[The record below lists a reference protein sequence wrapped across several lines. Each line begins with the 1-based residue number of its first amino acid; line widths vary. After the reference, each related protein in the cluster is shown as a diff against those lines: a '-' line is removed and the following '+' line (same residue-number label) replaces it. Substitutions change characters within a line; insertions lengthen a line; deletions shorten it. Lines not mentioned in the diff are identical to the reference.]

1 VSAVPQGETRDE
13 ELLADLFDTLLQD
26 ILEGRTPDVATLLP
40 DRPDLRDRV
49 QEAWHLA
56 CSVAGR
62 RVPSRPVLGG
72 YEILRELGHGGMG
85 TVYLARHEQ
94 LARDVAIKV
103 LPQSLAMS
111 PRAKER
117 FLEEA
122 RALAQLRHEHV
133 VPIHRIIDHEEM
145 LAFEMEYVAG
155 GSLQSLILALQQH
168 DKPFALES
176 LQKALGCDVGPGVR
190 SSVEWFVRVGIKMA
204 RALGVVHRHGLIH
217 RDVKPSNIL
226 LRKDG
231 TPVLADFGLALQGE
245 LDSTRTKF
253 AGTPVYAAPERL
265 RGGDGRVDA
274 RTDVY
279 SLGVTLYE
287 AFTSSPPFRGS
298 STDEVLRRIESGNAP
313 PLRDRAPHVSA
324 DLSTIIAKAIEPD
337 PRRRYATADEFADDL
352 ERLLNLQPILARP
365 AGPLRRLSKFL
376 ARNRKA
382 VFAATAGAALVAL
395 AAWPIAAHADARQAA
410 RARSTAART
419 AARSALLQPETLP
432 TSWSAQPVGERLLE
446 QSNTVAARGRAF
458 RDALAHYRSALEATP
473 DDARLRL
480 EHGVVDAVDR
490 LLGGGADAA
499 AVFAALPP
507 VCRQLV
513 ANAREHRRLTD
524 DLGDGLARANDD
536 DRFAS
541 GLFAFLWGDHALCA
555 NCWTGLGPDWREDAL
570 VDACSALRLAA
581 AGPADRAYPR
591 LFHAVRALPE
601 AKALAFALADAALA
615 AGDLPLARQWIQ
627 ALPRGAAPTDDVG
640 LRLLEADLAAAEGDT
655 QGAARSYRE
664 ISIDDASN
672 PAPRLR
678 LAMLALRVGERAAGE
693 RQLDYVLSR
702 WPDLAFARQ
711 QLARMALLD
720 RDTTRYLQHARHA
733 VGQLRRQATPALGD
747 SLGILRLGGLNGLL
761 GELASAAVVDG
772 ATARTEDVV
781 PLRAWLR
788 PATVVGIEQALR
800 AFALYDDASNR
811 LASHDRRPIGVALRS
826 TWLVLLQ
833 TPQALLRLPAAAQVA
848 LVAGIPCLLGRAT
861 DQLTLELLP
870 YERALGKRL
879 HRVQDRRLFRGP
891 ASDDVVY
898 GSQLLVVG
906 DLDGDTL
913 DELLVAAPPS
923 PQAPG
928 TGFVEV
934 RNLHDGALLRT
945 WLHDDEHAMFGRAV
959 ASLGDIDGDL
969 CADVAIGIPL
979 ASHEPTAR
987 AAVELWSGRTGER
1000 IWRVE
1005 EDGASFGSALARLG
1019 DVNGDGVP
1027 DLVVGMSPGRLHAD
1041 AHGLAFVCSGKDG
1054 DVLHVLA
1061 SQRGGTW
1068 FGGSCANAGD
1078 VNGDGIDDVVV
1089 GGNYG
1094 DAPGLVVVFDG
1105 ATGERLTTL
1114 VDSDSNARFGE
1125 TVLGC
1130 GDLDDDGR
1138 AEILVTA
1145 PGRAGPNQSGRVL
1158 VFSSRT
1164 GRTLYELSGE
1174 RPGDGFG
1181 ASVQLLPHWQ
1191 RNSGPAIAVATR
1203 GGGAL
1208 GTGWLRVFDL
1218 KSTTPV
1224 QTFTANAPLTRFAI
1238 ALADL
1243 GDRDRD
1249 GLRDL
1254 GVVSF
1259 LPDGM
1264 TEVWALSW
1272 ADATPRP
1279 EAQAPK

>member
-1 VSAVPQGETRDE
+1 VSAVPHGETRDE

-26 ILEGRTPDVATLLP
+26 ILEGRMPDVASLLP
-40 DRPDLRDRV
+40 DRPDLHARA
-49 QEAWHLA
+49 QQTWHLA

-62 RVPSRPVLGG
+62 RAPGRPVLGG

-85 TVYLARHEQ
+85 TVYLARHQQ

-155 GSLQSLILALQQH
+155 GSLQALILALKQQQ
-168 DKPFALES
+168 KPFALAS
-176 LQKALGCDVGPGVR
+176 LQESLGCDVGPGVR
-190 SSVEWFVRVGIKMA
+190 NSVEWFVRLGIKLA

-245 LDSTRTKF
+245 IDGTRTKF

-287 AFTSSPPFRGS
+287 AFTSSPPFAGS

-313 PLRDRAPHVSA
+313 PLRERAPHVSA

-352 ERLLNLQPILARP
+352 ERLLNLQPIHARP
-365 AGPLRRLSKFL
+365 AGPLRRLGKFL

-382 VFAATAGAALVAL
+382 VFAATTGAMLVAL

-410 RARSTAART
+410 RAASALAKN

-432 TSWSAQPVGERLLE
+432 TSWSAQPTGERRLE
-446 QSNTVAARGRAF
+446 RSHTAAARSRAF
-458 RDALAHYRSALEATP
+458 REALAHYGRGLTATP
-473 DDARLRL
+473 DDPLLRL
-480 EHGVVDAVDR
+480 EHDVIDAVDGLHR
-490 LLGGGADAA
+490 DGSVPESTL
-499 AVFAALPP
+499 AALPA
-507 VCRQLV
+507 VCRLLV
-513 ANAREHRRLTD
+513 ANARDHRRMAD
-524 DLGDGLARANDD
+524 DVGDQIASSGDD

-541 GLFAFLWGDHALCA
+541 GLFAFLYGDHATCA
-555 NCWTGLGPDWREDAL
+555 RCWAGLGPNWREDAL
-570 VDACSALRLAA
+570 VEACTALRLAA
-581 AGPADRAYPR
+581 EGPAERAYPR

-601 AKALAFALADAALA
+601 ADALAFALADAALA

-627 ALPRGAAPTDDVG
+627 ALPRAAVAADDVNR
-640 LRLLEADLAAAEGDT
+640 RLLEADLLAAEGNP
-655 QGAARSYRE
+655 QAASRSYRE
-664 ISIDDASN
+664 ISLADASN
-672 PAPRLR
+672 PTPVLR
-678 LAMLALRVGERAAGE
+678 LAALALRVGDRAVGE
-693 RQLDYVLSR
+693 RQLHYVLSR

-711 QLARMALLD
+711 QLARMALLE
-720 RDTTRYLQHARHA
+720 RDTARYLQHARHA
-733 VGQLRRQATPALGD
+733 VGQLRRQETPSHRD
-747 SLGILRLGGLNGLL
+747 SLGILRLGGLQGLL
-761 GELASAAVVDG
+761 AELAADAAVDDAAGRREDG
-772 ATARTEDVV
+772 V
-781 PLRAWLR
+781 PLRTWLR
-788 PATVVGIEQALR
+788 PSTVIGIEQSLR
-800 AFALYDDASNR
+800 ALALYDDASKR
-811 LASHDRRPIGVALRS
+811 MAVLDARPIGVALRS

-833 TPQALLRLPAAAQVA
+833 TPQALLRLPLAGQAA
-848 LVAGIPCLLGRAT
+848 LLAGIPSLLGRAA
-861 DQLTLELLP
+861 DWLTIELLP
-870 YERALGKRL
+870 YERALGTRM
-879 HRVQDRRLFRGP
+879 HHIQDRRLFGRSLDEVTG
-891 ASDDVVY
+891 Y
-898 GSQLLVVG
+898 GSQILRVG

-913 DELLVAAPPS
+913 DELLVTAPAS
-923 PQAPG
+923 PQDPG
-928 TGFVEV
+928 TGFVEI
-934 RNLHDGALLRT
+934 RSPHDGALLRT
-945 WLHDDEHAMFGRAV
+945 WMHGDEHAMFGRAV
-959 ASLGDIDGDL
+959 ASLGDVDGDL
-969 CADVAIGIPL
+969 CADVLIGVPL
-979 ASHEPTAR
+979 ASHDFEAR

-1000 IWRVE
+1000 IWRIE
-1005 EDGASFGSALARLG
+1005 EDGASFGSALAALG

-1027 DLVVGMSPGRLHAD
+1027 DVVVGMSPGRLHAD
-1041 AHGLAFVCSGKDG
+1041 THGLAFVCSGKDG
-1054 DVLHVLA
+1054 DVLHVLP
-1061 SQRGGTW
+1061 SLRGGVW

-1078 VNGDGIDDVVV
+1078 VNGDGRDDVVV

-1094 DAPGLVVVFDG
+1094 GAPGLVVVFDG

-1114 VDSDSNARFGE
+1114 VDGDAEARFGE

-1130 GDLDDDGR
+1130 GDLDGDGG

-1145 PGRAGPNQSGRVL
+1145 PGRSGPRGAGRVL

-1164 GRTLYELSGE
+1164 GRTLYELNGE
-1174 RPGDGFG
+1174 RHGEHFG
-1181 ASVQLLPHWQ
+1181 RTVQLLPHWH
-1191 RNSGPAIAVATR
+1191 RDSGPAVAIGAH
-1203 GGGAL
+1203 GGGPF
-1208 GTGWLRVFDL
+1208 GSGWLRVFDL
-1218 KSTTPV
+1218 RTATPL
-1224 QTFTANAPLTRFAI
+1224 QTFAGHGSFARFAV

-1254 GVVSF
+1254 GVMSIRA
-1259 LPDGM
+1259 DGYA
-1264 TEVWALSW
+1264 EVWSLSW
-1272 ADATPRP
+1272 ADATPLP
-1279 EAQAPK
+1279 GGQLPK